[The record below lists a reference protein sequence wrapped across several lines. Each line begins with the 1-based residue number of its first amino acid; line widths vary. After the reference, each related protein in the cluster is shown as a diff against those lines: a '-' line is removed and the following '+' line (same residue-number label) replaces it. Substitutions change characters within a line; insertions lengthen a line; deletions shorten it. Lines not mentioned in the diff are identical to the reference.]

1 MKDKK
6 GITITNTF
14 QQILDESICKGNKIW
29 VDKSSKFYNRS
40 MKSRSQDDDT
50 EIYSKYNKGKSVVS
64 EKFIRAIKNKIYKYT
79 ILVSKNLYIDK
90 LDEIV
95 NKYSK
100 TYGTTIKIKSVD
112 AKSSTYIDFHKE
124 NKRKIL
130 NLKLVTM

>member
-1 MKDKK
+1 
-6 GITITNTF
+6 
-14 QQILDESICKGNKIW
+14 
-29 VDKSSKFYNRS
+29 

-50 EIYSKYNKGKSVVS
+50 KIYSKYNKGKSVVS

-124 NKRKIL
+124 NKERS
-130 NLKLVTM
+130 